1 MIISFVNQK
10 GGVGKTTAA
19 INLAISLKRKNYSL
33 VFIDADPQGSAVQWH
48 AIEGNKSF
56 EILHHP
62 SPIRATD
69 IKQLSINYD
78 YVIVDAPPALGDIS
92 KAVLAATDLAIIPL
106 SPSALDVWS
115 CWGTLKMIEEI
126 RPLNPEM
133 EVKLLI
139 NRKIPG
145 TRIGREAREAVQEF
159 NMDVFDT
166 ELCQRVAFID
176 AMTYGVSV
184 MQYAPHSKAAD
195 EIERLCEEIVPQVSM
210 EATQPQSFN
219 PLSDYADEQVQNI
232 GWDNYHSYEN

>member
-10 GGVGKTTAA
+10 GGVGKTTTA
-19 INLAISLKRKNYSL
+19 INLAISLKKKNYNL

-62 SPIRATD
+62 SPIHATD
-69 IKQLSINYD
+69 IRQLSMNYD
-78 YVIVDAPPALGDIS
+78 YVIIDAPPAIGDIS
-92 KAVLAATDLAIIPL
+92 KAILAVTDLAIIPL

-115 CWGTLKMIEEI
+115 CWGTLKMIDEI
-126 RPLNPEM
+126 RPLNSDI

-145 TRIGREAREAVQEF
+145 TKIGRDSREAMKQF
-159 NMDVFDT
+159 QMDVFNT

-176 AMTYGVSV
+176 AMTSGVSV
-184 MQYAPHSKAAD
+184 MQYAPHSKAAR
-195 EIERLCEEIVPQVSM
+195 EIERLCEEIIPQVSM
-210 EATQPQSFN
+210 EASQPQVN
-219 PLSDYADEQVQNI
+219 DQYLDYSKEKI
-232 GWDNYHSYEN
+232 EYFG

>member
-10 GGVGKTTAA
+10 GGVGKTTTA
-19 INLAISLKRKNYSL
+19 INLAISLKKKNYNL

-62 SPIRATD
+62 SPIQADD
-69 IKQLSINYD
+69 IRQLSTDYD
-78 YVIVDAPPALGDIS
+78 YVIIDAPPAIGDIS
-92 KAVLAATDLAIIPL
+92 KAILAATDLAIVPL

-115 CWGTLKMIEEI
+115 CWGTLKMIDEI
-126 RPLNPEM
+126 RPLNPEI

-145 TRIGREAREAVQEF
+145 TRIGRDAREVMEKFQM
-159 NMDVFDT
+159 NVFDT

-176 AMTYGVSV
+176 AMTSGVSV
-184 MQYAPHSKAAD
+184 MQYAPHSKAAG
-195 EIERLCEEIVPQVSM
+195 EIERLCEEIIPQVMM
-210 EATQPQSFN
+210 EESQSQSYN
-219 PLSDYADEQVQNI
+219 QYLGDANEQVENY
-232 GWDNYHSYEN
+232 GWATYPNQEN

>member
-19 INLAISLKRKNYSL
+19 INLAISLKRKNYNL

-48 AIEGNKSF
+48 SIEGNKSF

-62 SPIRATD
+62 SPIQADD
-69 IKQLSINYD
+69 IKQLSVNYD
-78 YVIVDAPPALGDIS
+78 YVIIDAPPAIGDIS
-92 KAVLAATDLAIIPL
+92 KAILAATDLAIVPL

-115 CWGTLKMIEEI
+115 CWGTLKMIDEI
-126 RPLNPEM
+126 RPLNPEI

-145 TRIGREAREAVQEF
+145 TRIGRDAREV
-159 NMDVFDT
+159 MDKFQMNVFDT

-184 MQYAPHSKAAD
+184 MQYAPHSKAAG
-195 EIERLCEEIVPQVSM
+195 EIERLCEEIIPQVAIEES
-210 EATQPQSFN
+210 QSQSN
-219 PLSDYADEQVQNI
+219 NQYQGYSNKLGENI
-232 GWDNYHSYEN
+232 GWATYLNQEN

>member
-10 GGVGKTTAA
+10 GGVGKTTTA
-19 INLAISLKRKNYSL
+19 INLAIGLKKKNYNL

-62 SPIRATD
+62 SPIHATD
-69 IKQLSINYD
+69 IRQLSMNYD
-78 YVIVDAPPALGDIS
+78 YVVIDAPPAIGDIS
-92 KAVLAATDLAIIPL
+92 KAILAVTDLAIIPL

-115 CWGTLKMIEEI
+115 CWGTLKMIDEI
-126 RPLNPEM
+126 RPLNSDI

-145 TRIGREAREAVQEF
+145 TKIGRDSREAMKQF
-159 NMDVFDT
+159 QMDVFNT

-176 AMTYGVSV
+176 AMTSGVSV
-184 MQYAPHSKAAD
+184 MQYAPHSKAAG
-195 EIERLCEEIVPQVSM
+195 EIERLCEEIIPQVSM
-210 EATQPQSFN
+210 EASQPQVN
-219 PLSDYADEQVQNI
+219 NQYLDYSREKI
-232 GWDNYHSYEN
+232 EYFG

>member
-10 GGVGKTTAA
+10 GVVGKTTTA
-19 INLAISLKRKNYSL
+19 INLAIGLKKKNYNL

-62 SPIRATD
+62 SPIHATD
-69 IKQLSINYD
+69 IRQLSMNYD
-78 YVIVDAPPALGDIS
+78 YVVIDAPPAIGDIS
-92 KAVLAATDLAIIPL
+92 KAILAVTDLAIIPL

-115 CWGTLKMIEEI
+115 CWGTLKMIDEI
-126 RPLNPEM
+126 RPLNSDI

-145 TRIGREAREAVQEF
+145 TKIGRDSREAMKQF
-159 NMDVFDT
+159 QMDVFNT

-176 AMTYGVSV
+176 AMTSGVSV
-184 MQYAPHSKAAD
+184 MQYAPHSKAAG
-195 EIERLCEEIVPQVSM
+195 EIERLCEEIIPQVSM
-210 EATQPQSFN
+210 EASEPQVN
-219 PLSDYADEQVQNI
+219 NQYLDYSREKI
-232 GWDNYHSYEN
+232 EYFG

>member
-10 GGVGKTTAA
+10 GGVGKTTTA
-19 INLAISLKRKNYSL
+19 INLAIGLKKKNYNL

-62 SPIRATD
+62 SPIHATD
-69 IKQLSINYD
+69 IRQLSMNYD
-78 YVIVDAPPALGDIS
+78 YVIIDAPPAIGDIS
-92 KAVLAATDLAIIPL
+92 KAILAVTDLAIIPL

-115 CWGTLKMIEEI
+115 CWGTLKMIDEI
-126 RPLNPEM
+126 RPLNSDI

-145 TRIGREAREAVQEF
+145 TKIGRDSREAMKQF
-159 NMDVFDT
+159 QMDVFNT

-176 AMTYGVSV
+176 AMTSGVSV
-184 MQYAPHSKAAD
+184 MQYAPHSKAAG
-195 EIERLCEEIVPQVSM
+195 EIERLCEEIIPQVSM
-210 EATQPQSFN
+210 EASQPQVN
-219 PLSDYADEQVQNI
+219 NQYLDYSQEKI
-232 GWDNYHSYEN
+232 EYFG

>member
-10 GGVGKTTAA
+10 GGVGKTTTA
-19 INLAISLKRKNYSL
+19 INLAIGLKKKNYNL

-62 SPIRATD
+62 SPIHATD
-69 IKQLSINYD
+69 IRQLSMNYD
-78 YVIVDAPPALGDIS
+78 YVIIDAPPAIGDIS
-92 KAVLAATDLAIIPL
+92 KAILAVTDLAIIPL

-115 CWGTLKMIEEI
+115 CWGTLKMIDEI
-126 RPLNPEM
+126 RPLNSDI

-145 TRIGREAREAVQEF
+145 TKIGRDSREAMKQF
-159 NMDVFDT
+159 QMDVFNT

-176 AMTYGVSV
+176 AMTSGVSV
-184 MQYAPHSKAAD
+184 MQYAPHSKAAR
-195 EIERLCEEIVPQVSM
+195 EIERLCEEIIPQVSM
-210 EATQPQSFN
+210 EASQPQVN
-219 PLSDYADEQVQNI
+219 NQYLDYSKEKI
-232 GWDNYHSYEN
+232 EYFG

>member
-10 GGVGKTTAA
+10 GGVGKTTTA
-19 INLAISLKRKNYSL
+19 INLAIGLKKKNYNL

-62 SPIRATD
+62 SPIHATD
-69 IKQLSINYD
+69 IRQLSMNYD
-78 YVIVDAPPALGDIS
+78 YVIIDAPPAIGDIS
-92 KAVLAATDLAIIPL
+92 KAILAVTDLAIIPL

-115 CWGTLKMIEEI
+115 CWGTLKMVDEI
-126 RPLNPEM
+126 RPLNSDI

-145 TRIGREAREAVQEF
+145 TKIGRDSREAMKQF
-159 NMDVFDT
+159 QMDVFNT

-176 AMTYGVSV
+176 AMTSGVSV
-184 MQYAPHSKAAD
+184 MQYAPHSKAAR
-195 EIERLCEEIVPQVSM
+195 EIERLCEEIIPQVSM
-210 EATQPQSFN
+210 EAFQPQVN
-219 PLSDYADEQVQNI
+219 NQYLDYSKEKI
-232 GWDNYHSYEN
+232 EYFG

>member
-10 GGVGKTTAA
+10 GGVGKTTTA
-19 INLAISLKRKNYSL
+19 INLAIGLKKKNYNL

-62 SPIRATD
+62 SPIHATD
-69 IKQLSINYD
+69 IRQLSMNYD
-78 YVIVDAPPALGDIS
+78 YVIIDAPPAIGDIS
-92 KAVLAATDLAIIPL
+92 KAILAVTDLAIIPL

-115 CWGTLKMIEEI
+115 CWGTLKMIDEI
-126 RPLNPEM
+126 RPLNSDI

-145 TRIGREAREAVQEF
+145 TKIGRDSREAMKQF
-159 NMDVFDT
+159 QMDVFNT

-176 AMTYGVSV
+176 AMTSGVSV
-184 MQYAPHSKAAD
+184 MQYAPHSKAAG
-195 EIERLCEEIVPQVSM
+195 EIERLCEEIIPQVSM
-210 EATQPQSFN
+210 EASQPQVDNQYF
-219 PLSDYADEQVQNI
+219 DYSKEKI
-232 GWDNYHSYEN
+232 EYFG

>member
-10 GGVGKTTAA
+10 GGVGKTTTA
-19 INLAISLKRKNYSL
+19 INLAIGLKKKNYNL

-62 SPIRATD
+62 SPIHATD
-69 IKQLSINYD
+69 IRQLSMNYD
-78 YVIVDAPPALGDIS
+78 YVVIDAPPAIGDIS
-92 KAVLAATDLAIIPL
+92 KAILAVTDLAIIPL

-115 CWGTLKMIEEI
+115 CWGTLKMIDEI
-126 RPLNPEM
+126 RPLNSDI

-145 TRIGREAREAVQEF
+145 TKIGRDSREAMKQF
-159 NMDVFDT
+159 QMDVFNT

-176 AMTYGVSV
+176 AMTSGVSV
-184 MQYAPHSKAAD
+184 MQYAPHSKAAG
-195 EIERLCEEIVPQVSM
+195 EIERLCEEIIPQVSM
-210 EATQPQSFN
+210 EASQPQVDN
-219 PLSDYADEQVQNI
+219 QYLDYSKEKI
-232 GWDNYHSYEN
+232 EYFG

>member
-10 GGVGKTTAA
+10 GGVGKTTTA
-19 INLAISLKRKNYSL
+19 INLAIGLKKKNYNL

-62 SPIRATD
+62 SPIDATD
-69 IKQLSINYD
+69 IRQLSMNYD
-78 YVIVDAPPALGDIS
+78 YVIIDAPPAIGDIS
-92 KAVLAATDLAIIPL
+92 KAILAVTDLAIIPL

-115 CWGTLKMIEEI
+115 CWGTLKMVDEI
-126 RPLNPEM
+126 RPLNSDI

-145 TRIGREAREAVQEF
+145 TKIGRDSREAMKQF
-159 NMDVFDT
+159 QMDVFNT

-176 AMTYGVSV
+176 AMTSGVSV
-184 MQYAPHSKAAD
+184 MQYAPHSKAAR
-195 EIERLCEEIVPQVSM
+195 EIERLCEEIIPQVSM
-210 EATQPQSFN
+210 EAFQPQVN
-219 PLSDYADEQVQNI
+219 NQYLDYSKEKI
-232 GWDNYHSYEN
+232 EYFG

>member
-1 MIISFVNQK
+1 
-10 GGVGKTTAA
+10 
-19 INLAISLKRKNYSL
+19 
-33 VFIDADPQGSAVQWH
+33 
-48 AIEGNKSF
+48 
-56 EILHHP
+56 
-62 SPIRATD
+62 
-69 IKQLSINYD
+69 
-78 YVIVDAPPALGDIS
+78 
-92 KAVLAATDLAIIPL
+92 
-106 SPSALDVWS
+106 
-115 CWGTLKMIEEI
+115 MIEEI

-145 TRIGREAREAVQEF
+145 TRIGREARETVQEF

-210 EATQPQSFN
+210 EATQAQTFN

-232 GWDNYHSYEN
+232 GWDSYHSYEN

>member
-10 GGVGKTTAA
+10 GGVGKTTTA
-19 INLAISLKRKNYSL
+19 INLAISLKKKNYNL

-62 SPIRATD
+62 SPIHATD
-69 IKQLSINYD
+69 IRQLSMNYD
-78 YVIVDAPPALGDIS
+78 YVIIDAPPAIGDIS
-92 KAVLAATDLAIIPL
+92 KAILAVTDLAIIPL

-115 CWGTLKMIEEI
+115 CWGTLKMIDEI
-126 RPLNPEM
+126 RPLNSDI

-145 TRIGREAREAVQEF
+145 TKIGRDSREAMKQF
-159 NMDVFDT
+159 QMDVFNT

-176 AMTYGVSV
+176 AMTSGVSV
-184 MQYAPHSKAAD
+184 MQYAPHSKAAG
-195 EIERLCEEIVPQVSM
+195 EIERLCEEIIPQVSM
-210 EATQPQSFN
+210 EASQPQVN
-219 PLSDYADEQVQNI
+219 NQYLDYSKEKI
-232 GWDNYHSYEN
+232 EYFG

>member
-10 GGVGKTTAA
+10 GGVGKTTTA
-19 INLAISLKRKNYSL
+19 INLAIGLKKKNYNL

-62 SPIRATD
+62 SPIHATD
-69 IKQLSINYD
+69 IRQLSMNYD
-78 YVIVDAPPALGDIS
+78 YVVIDAPPAIGDIS
-92 KAVLAATDLAIIPL
+92 KAILAVTDLAIIPL

-115 CWGTLKMIEEI
+115 CWGTLKMIDEI
-126 RPLNPEM
+126 RPLNSDI

-145 TRIGREAREAVQEF
+145 TKIGRDSHEAMKQF
-159 NMDVFDT
+159 QMDVFNT

-176 AMTYGVSV
+176 AMTSGVSV
-184 MQYAPHSKAAD
+184 MQYAPHSKAAG
-195 EIERLCEEIVPQVSM
+195 EIERLCEEIIPQVSM
-210 EATQPQSFN
+210 EASQPQVN
-219 PLSDYADEQVQNI
+219 NQYLDYSREKI
-232 GWDNYHSYEN
+232 EYFG